1 MEPQKN
7 KGLEDFIEQA
17 MNIDDDFIQRGT
29 IHGDPKGV
37 IIIDEMDTLNHSPEV
52 ISALL
57 NLNGQTQIV
66 SGSTSER
73 AQHLLDM
80 FDELKEDKTDSQ

>member
-17 MNIDDDFIQRGT
+17 MNVDDDFIQRGT

-37 IIIDEMDTLNHSPEV
+37 IIIDEFDNVDPEQV
-52 ISALL
+52 AALL
-57 NLNGQTQIV
+57 NLNGNTIHLEGTVDEKADQ
-66 SGSTSER
+66 
-73 AQHLLDM
+73 LLDM
-80 FDELKEDKTDSQ
+80 FKKLDENKGK

>member
-17 MNIDDDFIQRGT
+17 MNVDDDFIQRGT

-37 IIIDEMDTLNHSPEV
+37 IIIDEFDNVNPEHV
-52 ISALL
+52 AALL
-57 NLNGQTQIV
+57 NLNGNTIHLEGTVDEKADQ
-66 SGSTSER
+66 
-73 AQHLLDM
+73 LLDM
-80 FDELKEDKTDSQ
+80 FKKLDENKGK

>member
-17 MNIDDDFIQRGT
+17 MNVDDGLIQRGP
-29 IHGDPKGV
+29 IHGVPKGV

-52 ISALL
+52 IAALL
-57 NLNGQTQIV
+57 NLNGKTKIV
-66 SGSTSER
+66 SGSTSEQ
-73 AQHLLDM
+73 AQQLLDM
-80 FDELKEDKTDSQ
+80 FDETKEDKTDSQ

>member
-17 MNIDDDFIQRGT
+17 MNVDDDFIQRGT

-37 IIIDEMDTLNHSPEV
+37 IIIDEFDNVNPEQV
-52 ISALL
+52 TALL
-57 NLNGQTQIV
+57 NLNGKTIHLEGTVDEKTEQ
-66 SGSTSER
+66 
-73 AQHLLDM
+73 LLDM
-80 FDELKEDKTDSQ
+80 FKKLDDK

>member
-17 MNIDDDFIQRGT
+17 MNVDDGFIQRGV

-37 IIIDEMDTLNHSPEV
+37 IIIDEFDNVNPEQV
-52 ISALL
+52 AALL
-57 NLNGQTQIV
+57 NLNGKTIHLEGTVDEKAEQ
-66 SGSTSER
+66 
-73 AQHLLDM
+73 LLDM
-80 FDELKEDKTDSQ
+80 FKKLDDK

>member
-17 MNIDDDFIQRGT
+17 MNVDDDFIQRGT

-37 IIIDEMDTLNHSPEV
+37 IIIDEFDNVDPEQV
-52 ISALL
+52 AALL
-57 NLNGQTQIV
+57 NLNANTIHLEGTV
-66 SGSTSER
+66 DEK
-73 AQHLLDM
+73 ADKLLDM
-80 FDELKEDKTDSQ
+80 FKKLDENKGK